1 MKTLKF
7 TAPNGQNNAALV
19 TLATNGIFS
28 IDGADMVCAI
38 TQEATDATY
47 ANSTKIA
54 ADSQPV
60 PQFTPRYVKRAR
72 VGTNACVV
80 CKNGTAD
87 AVLNAVLAEFETFS
101 YVKETTYSIVWG
113 TLNFDQIDDGLT
125 STIIDGTGTAGDIE
139 NYVFWV

>member
-7 TAPNGQNNAALV
+7 TGPNGQNTAALV
-19 TLATNGIFS
+19 TLATNGIFT
-28 IDGADMVCAI
+28 IDGADLVCAI
-38 TQEATDATY
+38 AQEATDSTY

-54 ADSQPV
+54 ADSQPI

-87 AVLNAVLAEFETFS
+87 VILNQVLSEFETFS
-101 YVKETTYSIVWG
+101 YVKDSVYSIVWG
-113 TLNFDQIDDGLT
+113 TLNFDQIDDGLD
-125 STIIDGTGTAGDIE
+125 SVIVDGTGTAGDIE

>member
-7 TAPNGQNNAALV
+7 TVPTGQNAAALV

-38 TQEATDATY
+38 TQEATDSTY
-47 ANSTKIA
+47 ANATKIA
-54 ADSQPV
+54 ADSQPI

-80 CKNGTAD
+80 CKNGTN
-87 AVLNAVLAEFETFS
+87 NAILDQVLAEFETYS
-101 YVKETTYSIVWG
+101 YVQESAYSIVWG
-113 TLNFDQIDDGLT
+113 TLNFDQIDDGLN
-125 STIIDGTGTAGDIE
+125 SVVVDGTGTAGDIE
-139 NYVFWV
+139 KTVFWI